1 MIKVFPKYVLLDYV
15 LKLYFPYIF
24 YFMESVSLSGK
35 ATADGSAA
43 SVHVA
48 VASAFSCGQ
57 LYVTFLI

>member
-1 MIKVFPKYVLLDYV
+1 VLLDYV
-15 LKLYFPYIF
+15 LKRYFPYIF